1 MQFAVQRKR
10 RASGHQQHRQPRAH
24 QVVHAHGGVGGARIH
39 MHQHALPATGD
50 RRITAGHVDGHV
62 FVRAQDHAWRRPAF
76 GFGARE
82 FVDQRHMVGTEVAE
96 QVFDAGFMQA
106 VDEVACGGVVA
117 GHGWH
122 AYINRGRMAA
132 APCIKKL
139 PASAAPQGAPG
150 LADTDVEVRRCLR
163 DGGHLQCV
171 RAELEGKDMSFLS
184 SMKVS
189 SRIALSF
196 AVPMVVGTLIV
207 AYSIV
212 AMRTLEHEVNEVAK
226 DRLAKVEALQEV
238 RDGMAL
244 AATLAS
250 NAVITPEASARES
263 EKRRIL
269 TLRAETQQKL
279 AALDKKFVIPRSRE
293 LLQQIASTR
302 ASYNEMIDRVLELA
316 ERGDSVAAGRLLLG
330 SVRERQEV
338 LFRALDESIALQR
351 EQANGLASKAA
362 SDAAFGAGLLVVLA
376 LVMISLAA
384 GLAWGIVRNL
394 TRAFGA
400 EPEEVNAAV
409 NRVAR
414 GELTQQIAL
423 RPGDTHSI
431 MAGVKR
437 MQESLAVT
445 VARVRGNA
453 DSVATAAMQISQGN
467 MDLSHRTEEQASAL
481 QQTAASMEE
490 LSGTVRQNSTN
501 SQRANQLALEASEV
515 AQRGGNVVAQVV
527 DKMSGIHES
536 SRKIGEIIVEAARAG
551 EQGRGFAVVASEV
564 RNLAQ
569 RSAAAA
575 REIKALITSSV
586 DQVGQGSTLVAQAG
600 ETMQEIVSAIQRVSD
615 IVGEISAAS
624 VEQSSGVAQIGQ
636 AVSQMDQTTQ
646 QNAALV
652 EQSAAAAD
660 SLRKQADELVVAVAA
675 FQIGREHG
683 GAPARELRSEPRVAP
698 VPAPVAI
705 AAPVRAAAPQPA
717 AAPTLQSP
725 LRPSAKVQH
734 DEWESF

>member
-1 MQFAVQRKR
+1 
-10 RASGHQQHRQPRAH
+10 
-24 QVVHAHGGVGGARIH
+24 
-39 MHQHALPATGD
+39 
-50 RRITAGHVDGHV
+50 
-62 FVRAQDHAWRRPAF
+62 
-76 GFGARE
+76 
-82 FVDQRHMVGTEVAE
+82 
-96 QVFDAGFMQA
+96 
-106 VDEVACGGVVA
+106 
-117 GHGWH
+117 
-122 AYINRGRMAA
+122 
-132 APCIKKL
+132 
-139 PASAAPQGAPG
+139 
-150 LADTDVEVRRCLR
+150 
-163 DGGHLQCV
+163 
-171 RAELEGKDMSFLS
+171 MSFLS

-302 ASYNEMIDRVLELA
+302 AAYNEMIDRVLEFA
-316 ERGDSVAAGRLLLG
+316 ERGDSAAAGRLLLG

-536 SRKIGEIIVEAARAG
+536 SRKIGEIISVIDGIAFQTNILALNAAVEAARAG

-698 VPAPVAI
+698 APAPVAI

>member
-1 MQFAVQRKR
+1 
-10 RASGHQQHRQPRAH
+10 
-24 QVVHAHGGVGGARIH
+24 
-39 MHQHALPATGD
+39 
-50 RRITAGHVDGHV
+50 
-62 FVRAQDHAWRRPAF
+62 
-76 GFGARE
+76 
-82 FVDQRHMVGTEVAE
+82 
-96 QVFDAGFMQA
+96 
-106 VDEVACGGVVA
+106 
-117 GHGWH
+117 
-122 AYINRGRMAA
+122 
-132 APCIKKL
+132 
-139 PASAAPQGAPG
+139 
-150 LADTDVEVRRCLR
+150 
-163 DGGHLQCV
+163 
-171 RAELEGKDMSFLS
+171 MSFLS

-207 AYSIV
+207 IYSIV
-212 AMRTLEHEVNEVAK
+212 AMRTFEHEVNEVAR
-226 DRLAKVEALQEV
+226 DRLVKVEALQEV
-238 RDGMAL
+238 RDGMTLAAAL
-244 AATLAS
+244 AAS
-250 NAVITPEASARES
+250 AVITPDSAAREN

-293 LLQQIASTR
+293 LLQQITSTR
-302 ASYNEMIDRVLELA
+302 TAYNEMIDRVLEFA
-316 ERGDSVAAGRLLLG
+316 ERGDSASAGRLLLG
-330 SVRERQEV
+330 AVRERQEV
-338 LFRALDESIALQR
+338 LLRALDESIALQR
-351 EQANGLASKAA
+351 EQANALANKAA
-362 SDAAFGAGLLVVLA
+362 SEAAFGAGLLVVLA
-376 LVMISLAA
+376 LVMIALAA
-384 GLAWGIVRNL
+384 ALAWGIVRNL

-423 RPGDTHSI
+423 RHGDTESI
-431 MAGVKR
+431 MAAVKR

-515 AQRGGNVVAQVV
+515 AQRGGSVVAQVV

-536 SRKIGEIIVEAARAG
+536 SRKIGEIISVIDGIAFQTNILALNAAVEAARAG

-575 REIKALITSSV
+575 REIKSLITSSV

-675 FQIGREHG
+675 FQIAREQG
-683 GAPARELRSEPRVAP
+683 GAPVREFRSEPRVAP
-698 VPAPVAI
+698 APVAI
-705 AAPVRAAAPQPA
+705 SAPVRAAAPQAAA

-725 LRPSAKVQH
+725 LRPAAKVQH

>member
-1 MQFAVQRKR
+1 
-10 RASGHQQHRQPRAH
+10 
-24 QVVHAHGGVGGARIH
+24 
-39 MHQHALPATGD
+39 
-50 RRITAGHVDGHV
+50 
-62 FVRAQDHAWRRPAF
+62 
-76 GFGARE
+76 
-82 FVDQRHMVGTEVAE
+82 
-96 QVFDAGFMQA
+96 
-106 VDEVACGGVVA
+106 
-117 GHGWH
+117 
-122 AYINRGRMAA
+122 
-132 APCIKKL
+132 
-139 PASAAPQGAPG
+139 
-150 LADTDVEVRRCLR
+150 
-163 DGGHLQCV
+163 
-171 RAELEGKDMSFLS
+171 MSFLS

-536 SRKIGEIIVEAARAG
+536 SRKIGEIISVIDGIAFQTNILALNAAVEAARAG

-646 QNAALV
+646 QNAAL
-652 EQSAAAAD
+652 
-660 SLRKQADELVVAVAA
+660 
-675 FQIGREHG
+675 
-683 GAPARELRSEPRVAP
+683 
-698 VPAPVAI
+698 
-705 AAPVRAAAPQPA
+705 
-717 AAPTLQSP
+717 
-725 LRPSAKVQH
+725 
-734 DEWESF
+734 

>member
-1 MQFAVQRKR
+1 
-10 RASGHQQHRQPRAH
+10 
-24 QVVHAHGGVGGARIH
+24 
-39 MHQHALPATGD
+39 
-50 RRITAGHVDGHV
+50 
-62 FVRAQDHAWRRPAF
+62 
-76 GFGARE
+76 
-82 FVDQRHMVGTEVAE
+82 
-96 QVFDAGFMQA
+96 
-106 VDEVACGGVVA
+106 
-117 GHGWH
+117 
-122 AYINRGRMAA
+122 
-132 APCIKKL
+132 
-139 PASAAPQGAPG
+139 
-150 LADTDVEVRRCLR
+150 
-163 DGGHLQCV
+163 
-171 RAELEGKDMSFLS
+171 MSFLS

-269 TLRAETQQKL
+269 TLRAETQQRL

-302 ASYNEMIDRVLELA
+302 ASYNEMIDRVLEFA
-316 ERGDSVAAGRLLLG
+316 ERGDSAAAGRLLLG

-536 SRKIGEIIVEAARAG
+536 SRKIGEIISVIDGIAFQTNILALNAAVEAARAG

-698 VPAPVAI
+698 APAPVAI

>member
-1 MQFAVQRKR
+1 
-10 RASGHQQHRQPRAH
+10 
-24 QVVHAHGGVGGARIH
+24 
-39 MHQHALPATGD
+39 
-50 RRITAGHVDGHV
+50 
-62 FVRAQDHAWRRPAF
+62 
-76 GFGARE
+76 
-82 FVDQRHMVGTEVAE
+82 
-96 QVFDAGFMQA
+96 
-106 VDEVACGGVVA
+106 
-117 GHGWH
+117 
-122 AYINRGRMAA
+122 
-132 APCIKKL
+132 
-139 PASAAPQGAPG
+139 
-150 LADTDVEVRRCLR
+150 
-163 DGGHLQCV
+163 
-171 RAELEGKDMSFLS
+171 MSFLS

-536 SRKIGEIIVEAARAG
+536 SRKIGEIISVIDGIAFQTNILALNAAVEAARAG

-698 VPAPVAI
+698 APAPVAI

>member
-1 MQFAVQRKR
+1 
-10 RASGHQQHRQPRAH
+10 
-24 QVVHAHGGVGGARIH
+24 
-39 MHQHALPATGD
+39 
-50 RRITAGHVDGHV
+50 
-62 FVRAQDHAWRRPAF
+62 
-76 GFGARE
+76 
-82 FVDQRHMVGTEVAE
+82 
-96 QVFDAGFMQA
+96 
-106 VDEVACGGVVA
+106 
-117 GHGWH
+117 
-122 AYINRGRMAA
+122 
-132 APCIKKL
+132 
-139 PASAAPQGAPG
+139 
-150 LADTDVEVRRCLR
+150 
-163 DGGHLQCV
+163 
-171 RAELEGKDMSFLS
+171 MSFLS

-207 AYSIV
+207 IYSIV
-212 AMRTLEHEVNEVAK
+212 SMRSLEHDVNEVAK

-250 NAVITPEASARES
+250 TAVITSDASAREG

-330 SVRERQEV
+330 AVRERQEV

-351 EQANGLASKAA
+351 EQANGLANKAA
-362 SDAAFGAGLLVVLA
+362 SDAAFGAGLLVVSA
-376 LVMISLAA
+376 LVMIALAA

-515 AQRGGNVVAQVV
+515 AQRGGSVVAQVV

-536 SRKIGEIIVEAARAG
+536 SRKIGEIISVIDGIAFQTNILALNAAVEAARAG

-575 REIKALITSSV
+575 REIKSLITSSV

-636 AVSQMDQTTQ
+636 AVAQMDQTTQ

-683 GAPARELRSEPRVAP
+683 VVPAREFRSEPRVAP
-698 VPAPVAI
+698 APAPVAMP
-705 AAPVRAAAPQPA
+705 APVRAVAPQAA

-734 DEWESF
+734 DDWESF